1 MSLGWQQPDG
11 ANAREILAFL
21 DRLSAEPDASTL
33 GDDAWFEWLSFRASV
48 SSRRAMALASQGR
61 WQEAALALQECRRLS
76 GKLWAESAASL
87 SARFSKSPSPDP
99 PGKADT
105 PAKIDA
111 PARTDAPAKTN
122 APPRVLPPEVFLEVL
137 RLPPVE
143 QPLPPLPPPPL
154 RFLVWGQPAWASRW
168 EALRST
174 PSLAPWSAGELKWES
189 PRDEDAARLIQAGFP
204 ASGWAVFQGDSTI
217 ITRGEAVPEVAILAM
232 QLRSVAPSRIH
243 LLDDFVAKH
252 PEHLDA
258 RRDRL
263 ALVRARMPQAALES
277 RLIEDA
283 AKTFLP
289 LDFGPDVPWITD
301 LEGWRAQARKV
312 VPELESV
319 LQRWPDK
326 AGLWRAWISW
336 SAFLPKPPSV
346 LAYAAG
352 LPVFDA
358 REAWTSQLPAE
369 VHRAVI
375 KECREARKVGPMAD
389 WFEGAWSSLVSQ
401 PPGMGLPQ
409 DAGREKAI
417 YEGYR
422 ETLTLLGRR
431 ADLAEL
437 DRVWASRQAKAK
449 AGPSS

>member
-1 MSLGWQQPDG
+1 
-11 ANAREILAFL
+11 
-21 DRLSAEPDASTL
+21 
-33 GDDAWFEWLSFRASV
+33 
-48 SSRRAMALASQGR
+48 
-61 WQEAALALQECRRLS
+61 
-76 GKLWAESAASL
+76 
-87 SARFSKSPSPDP
+87 
-99 PGKADT
+99 
-105 PAKIDA
+105 
-111 PARTDAPAKTN
+111 
-122 APPRVLPPEVFLEVL
+122 
-137 RLPPVE
+137 
-143 QPLPPLPPPPL
+143 
-154 RFLVWGQPAWASRW
+154 
-168 EALRST
+168 
-174 PSLAPWSAGELKWES
+174 
-189 PRDEDAARLIQAGFP
+189 
-204 ASGWAVFQGDSTI
+204 
-217 ITRGEAVPEVAILAM
+217 M